1 MSNPW
6 ERSLQ
11 EATLSS
17 FLDQLDS
24 CSGHRKFFEEASLK
38 SYSAM
43 IAAKLD
49 DDPSDLIT
57 RLRSADA
64 VIARCGEVDRRQ
76 GSSRSII
83 VDREARTI
91 DALHKEL
98 LVLLEELRG
107 NVCILEAGK
116 NSRASLVQMLRRDTA
131 VLEHALLEG
140 VDGGG
145 VDSSSYT
152 AVVVQ
157 QCVQSCRRLID
168 RMDAEGLGEGGLLQ
182 EEIDETGR
190 PGLIN

>member
-24 CSGHRKFFEEASLK
+24 CSGHRNLFEEASLK
-38 SYSAM
+38 SYTAM

-64 VIARCGEVDRRQ
+64 VIARCGDLDRRQ
-76 GSSRSII
+76 GRSIII

-131 VLEHALLEG
+131 ALEHALLEG

-145 VDSSSYT
+145 VHSSSYT
-152 AVVVQ
+152 AVEVQ

>member
-6 ERSLQ
+6 DRSLH

-17 FLDQLDS
+17 FLDQLDGFP
-24 CSGHRKFFEEASLK
+24 GHRNPFEEASLK
-38 SYSAM
+38 SYSVM

-57 RLRSADA
+57 RLRNADA
-64 VIARCGEVDRRQ
+64 VIARCGDVDRRQ
-76 GSSRSII
+76 GSSSII

-168 RMDAEGLGEGGLLQ
+168 RMDAEGIGEGGLLQ
-182 EEIDETGR
+182 EEIDETGG